1 MSLYVNNNTTAFNVF
16 SSYTQN
22 LNGLRGSMSRLSSGV
37 KSVKDDAA
45 GVAISEQM
53 RSQARSTSK
62 ARNGVENGLSL
73 LQTADSWM
81 QKVNDMLGRMHELS
95 VEASDGTKTSGDKGN
110 IQTEFKE
117 LQDEISRVTSKS
129 TSAAKFNGLYLL
141 RGGNGQATVAGDG
154 VGSGKIKLQVGADV
168 NQTIDLSLEN
178 LQVSNTATI
187 GTVHSYTYSTNH
199 AVLTS
204 THTTVSWASVID
216 SSKMSVGS
224 TDAIGKVQQAIEHI
238 ANSRAKVGAQQNR
251 LENTRSG
258 LLAYEDN
265 IRASESKIR
274 DVDMAR
280 ESTELAKF
288 QILSQV
294 GNAMLAQ
301 AGQLPAAATR
311 LIG

>member
-1 MSLYVNNNTTAFNVF
+1 MSLYVNNNSTAFNVF
-16 SSYTQN
+16 SNYTN
-22 LNGLRGSMSRLSSGV
+22 NMGGLKSSMSRLSSGV

-45 GVAISEQM
+45 GVAISERM
-53 RSQARSTSK
+53 RSQARGSAM
-62 ARNGVENGLSL
+62 ARHGVENGLSM

-81 QKVNDMLGRMHELS
+81 QKVNDMLGRMHELG
-95 VEASDGTKTSGDKGN
+95 VEAADGTKTANDKSN

-117 LQDEISRVTSKS
+117 LQDEITRVTSRS
-129 TSAAKFNGLYLL
+129 TAAAKFNGLYLF
-141 RGGNGQATVAGDG
+141 RGGNGVGDSDG
-154 VGSGKIKLQVGADV
+154 DKVGTGKIALQVGADIDQEV
-168 NQTIDLSLEN
+168 NLKLAD

-199 AVLTS
+199 SVTGS
-204 THTTVSWASVID
+204 THTTVAWASVID
-216 SSKMSVGS
+216 SSKLSVGS
-224 TDAIGKVQQAIEHI
+224 ADAIGKIQAAIDHV
-238 ANSRAKVGAQQNR
+238 ANSRATVGAQQNR

-265 IRASESKIR
+265 MRASESKIR

-280 ESTELAKF
+280 ESTELAKY

-301 AGQLPAAATR
+301 AGQLPQAALR
-311 LIG
+311 LLG